1 MVDLMMTN
9 MMTTGKTINDS
20 GCNWPSCS
28 EGPIFGWSV
37 VLNDE
42 MPFLY
47 SVTPRELDVFCYYV
61 DHCQPYGHSRC
72 IKMPYDFVVSNFRD
86 IDVKCYTI
94 SFWLECYEF
103 CI

>member
-72 IKMPYDFVVSNFRD
+72 IKMPYNFVVSKFMD
-86 IDVKCYTI
+86 IDVKCYTVAI
-94 SFWLECYEF
+94 MNFSFDIL
-103 CI
+103 